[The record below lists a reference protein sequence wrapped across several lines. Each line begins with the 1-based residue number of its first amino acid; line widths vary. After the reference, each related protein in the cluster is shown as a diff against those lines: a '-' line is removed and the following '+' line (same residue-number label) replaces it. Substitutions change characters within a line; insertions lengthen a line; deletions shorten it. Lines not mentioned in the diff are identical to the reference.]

1 MKKIFLLLAGIIF
14 LSLSLLSCEK
24 TCVCKSYVEGV
35 NEATIE
41 YPNPDEV
48 ACTIFN
54 TYSESMQTGV
64 ICE

>member
-1 MKKIFLLLAGIIF
+1 MKNLILVFTGLIL
-14 LSLSLLSCEK
+14 LSLSLFSCEK
-24 TCVCKSYVEGV
+24 TCICKSYVEGT

-48 ACTIFN
+48 DCATFN

-64 ICE
+64 KCE